1 MPFKSIHAA
10 DLRGEKKNSR
20 SLLPIMFLLVS
31 VRVWMCCTCFFLS
44 PVEDLPR
51 EHSSINATALA
62 LFPPSLSL
70 SLLVRFPI
78 AKSTLFLFWVQ
89 VVLMVAAL
97 LRTALLGG
105 VINHTRQATLGG
117 LRVVS
122 KGDGSCHSAGL
133 LRMPRAV
140 VTRSE
145 RLGNSSQKSVR
156 FFASNSGRS

>member
-1 MPFKSIHAA
+1 
-10 DLRGEKKNSR
+10 
-20 SLLPIMFLLVS
+20 
-31 VRVWMCCTCFFLS
+31 
-44 PVEDLPR
+44 
-51 EHSSINATALA
+51 
-62 LFPPSLSL
+62 
-70 SLLVRFPI
+70 
-78 AKSTLFLFWVQ
+78 
-89 VVLMVAAL
+89 MVAAL